1 VRRALTLPVLCLA
14 VWIPSCADGE
24 VATRGRLLDREG
36 DVQLELAITIAD
48 TEHTRQEGLRL
59 HGPLGDGEA
68 LLLVFPNEGTVCITN
83 AGVPFPID
91 VVFVSSSGLVAAVE
105 PHIPADAPGPFC
117 HPHTAMALELPWD
130 TLRPLNY
137 WKLELF

>member
-1 VRRALTLPVLCLA
+1 MSRARMVILCLA
-14 VWIPSCADGE
+14 VWVASCGDGE
-24 VATRGRLLDREG
+24 AGARGRLVDGEG
-36 DVQLELAITIAD
+36 NVRLELAITIAD

-59 HGPLGDGEA
+59 HGALGDGEA
-68 LLLVFPNEGTVCITN
+68 LLLVFPTEGTVCITN

-91 VVFVSSSGLVAAVE
+91 VVYVSSSGLVTALE
-105 PHIPADAPGPFC
+105 RGIPADAPGPFC
-117 HPHTAMALELPWD
+117 HPDTAMALELEGD